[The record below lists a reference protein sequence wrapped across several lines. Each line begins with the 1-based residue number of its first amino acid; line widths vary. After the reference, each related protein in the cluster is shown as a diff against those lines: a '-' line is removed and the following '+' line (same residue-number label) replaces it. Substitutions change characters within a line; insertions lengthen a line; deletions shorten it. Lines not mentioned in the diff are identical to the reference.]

1 MRYMWLGLIW
11 LLAMCGCDEVMPE
24 LLTPPAS
31 EVAVEEEETSP
42 ASEVSIVT
50 PSAFPDELYV
60 RVIYVEPRL
69 PARQETRYPEKAI
82 EIDAVVRDVQTFF
95 ADELERH
102 GYPRRTF
109 TVRSTDAGRVHV
121 ERVTLQHE
129 ASFYQTHDG
138 RLELGSETLDYEMF
152 GEYGHGQF
160 GNFGYTIMF
169 IDVPGYRIETFSGD
183 ACGQGGTWWN
193 RDSVGG
199 FVTMPRERP
208 AGCASTEKILAH
220 ELMHAFG
227 LLVHDWRSDDYM
239 LSYGAS
245 RNQISP
251 GAAKWLAHHPVFL
264 GSIPASAADRISE
277 HAGDVVLQQEPT
289 LQYSRIG
296 TSGRYAFELR
306 FTAWFLRSH
315 LQQESAGFVHGI
327 ISADNDSQ
335 FPEDELETA
344 LGIHV
349 LRYLDEDTDANVLR
363 VLDNDTLRRQY
374 IDGGLAYVVRFEAE
388 MPGYHDGFILDLL
401 QYDGARHSI
410 YMKNQGNGV
419 FEREW

>member
-1 MRYMWLGLIW
+1 MEVRALRYMWLGLIW

-31 EVAVEEEETSP
+31 EVAVEVEETP
-42 ASEVSIVT
+42 PTSEVNVVAPT
-50 PSAFPDELYV
+50 AFPDAPLV
-60 RVIYVEPRL
+60 RAIYVEPRL
-69 PARQETRYPEKAI
+69 PKGQKTRYWEKAK
-82 EIDAVVRDVQTFF
+82 EIDALVRDVQTFF

-121 ERVTLQHE
+121 ERVTLEHE
-129 ASFYQTHDG
+129 ASFYETHEG
-138 RLELGSETLDYEMF
+138 RVEFGSEMLSHYIET
-152 GEYGHGQF
+152 YGWERGSR
-160 GNFGYTIMF
+160 GYPIEF
-169 IDVPGYRIETFSGD
+169 VDVPGYRITTFGDD
-183 ACGQGGTWWN
+183 ACAAAGSWWN
-193 RDSVGG
+193 GDSLEGS
-199 FVTMPRERP
+199 VTLPWERP
-208 AGCASTEKILAH
+208 AGCNSTEYLLAH

-227 LLVHDWRSDDYM
+227 LISHDWRSNDYM

-245 RNQISP
+245 ADRISP
-251 GAAKWLAHHPVFL
+251 GAAKWLAHHPAFV
-264 GSIPASAADRISE
+264 GRVPVSAAAE
-277 HAGDVVLQQEPT
+277 THNGDVVLQQEPT

-296 TSGRYAFELR
+296 TSGRYAFELH

-327 ISADNDSQ
+327 ISADNDSR
-335 FPEDELETA
+335 FPE

-363 VLDNDTLRRQY
+363 VLDNKTLRRQY
-374 IDGGLAYVVRFEAE
+374 LDGGLAYVVRFEAE

>member
-1 MRYMWLGLIW
+1 MWLGLIW

-24 LLTPPAS
+24 LLTPPPS
-31 EVAVEEEETSP
+31 EVEVAVEVEETSP

-60 RVIYVEPRL
+60 RAIYVEPRL
-69 PARQETRYPEKAI
+69 PARQETRYPEKAM

-121 ERVTLQHE
+121 ERLTLKHE
-129 ASFYQTHDG
+129 ASFYENDEG
-138 RLELGSETLDYEMF
+138 RGEFSLETLLHYIAT
-152 GEYGHGQF
+152 YGHGHK
-160 GNFGYTIMF
+160 GYFIEF
-169 IDVPGYRIETFSGD
+169 IDVPGYRIATFAGD
-183 ACGQGGTWWN
+183 ACAVAFTFGNEGGRSRGIVRLPW
-193 RDSVGG
+193 
-199 FVTMPRERP
+199 ERS
-208 AGCASTEKILAH
+208 AGCASTEKVLAH

-227 LLVHDWRSDDYM
+227 LLIHDWRSEDYM

-245 RNQISP
+245 PDRISP
-251 GAAKWLAHHPVFL
+251 GAAKWLAHHPAFV
-264 GSIPASAADRISE
+264 GRVPVSAAAE
-277 HAGDVVLQQEPT
+277 PHNGDVVLQQEPT
-289 LQYSRIG
+289 LQYTRIG

-327 ISADNDSQ
+327 ISADDDANG
-335 FPEDELETA
+335 

-363 VLDNDTLRRQY
+363 TLDNDTLRRQY
-374 IDGGLAYVVRFEAE
+374 LDGGLAYVVRFEAE
-388 MPGYHDGFILDLL
+388 MPVYHDGFILDLL
-401 QYDGARHSI
+401 QYDGTRHSI